1 MLALPDKSKK
11 KAVNERRDKV
21 NRLLL
26 KGATQKEI
34 ANQLKISI
42 ATVERDVKAIKEMSS
57 VWLDDLAQKGIVHEW
72 KISLDKLKDT
82 ERNLNQILQDPSL
95 PRDDKLRVLKQR
107 DENIALQSLKEMGK
121 AIGTLG
127 GGVKRIESGV
137 VGLFQGFS
145 PEQIENVER
154 KMIGKGKSK

>member
-34 ANQLKISI
+34 AVQLNLSISTI
-42 ATVERDVKAIKEMSS
+42 ERDIKAIRSMAS
-57 VWLDDLAQKGIVHEW
+57 VWLDGLAKEGIVHEW

-82 ERNLNQILQDPSL
+82 ERNLNQLLQDPSM
-95 PRDDKLRVLKQR
+95 PRDDKLKILKQR
-107 DENIALQSLKEMGK
+107 DENIALQTQFLMDGPVIHSIKSHMSD
-121 AIGTLG
+121 LG
-127 GGVKRIESGV
+127 GNLQE
-137 VGLFQGFS
+137 
-145 PEQIENVER
+145 
-154 KMIGKGKSK
+154 